1 MLDWILEKIA
11 YLCYD
16 FPNKSLG
23 LFNMKKIIVM
33 SLLFSS
39 AIAKPET
46 FISRFGTPKHD
57 GKEKNL
63 PFVNPDAPKGGRL
76 RMATVGSFDSLNR
89 LVIKGF
95 SAEGLTM
102 TQDTL
107 MRKVA
112 DDPHSSYGLIAEKV
126 DLTKDNSE
134 ITFFINP
141 KARFHDGSLITAQD
155 VKFSIETLRDKGL
168 PRYKKYYSLI
178 KEIKIIDDKTIKIV
192 FLPDDKGF
200 YDKEMPS
207 IMGNLIVLPKKA
219 LEGKDFSAI
228 TLEAIPGSGPYKVK
242 SHEFGRKIV
251 YERVKDYWAADL
263 PILKGTFNFDEIS
276 IEYFKSDHA
285 LRESLK
291 AGEIDFYMEVDQKSW
306 NTAYNF
312 PAVKD
317 GRVVKFQNE
326 HYRPVAVRMIIFNM
340 KKPIFSDRRVRKA
353 IALAFDFNQINKTQY
368 HGSFKEALSL
378 FANTQ
383 FQPKG
388 KPSGDEVKILTPYK
402 AQLDDE
408 IFQDSIQPSSTER
421 RAALKQ
427 ADELLKEAG
436 WIIEN
441 GRRVHKDTKEP
452 LAFTF
457 TLKDPRIEGVAL
469 EFQRNLK
476 PLGIQMTVSKIDTT
490 QYEKQSVEKTFDV
503 ILHTWANSMSP
514 GIEQT
519 YYFDP
524 KMADQAGSSN
534 YIGIKNEA
542 IYALAQ
548 KVANASSEQELMIDV
563 KALDR
568 AVMGM
573 YYQIP
578 GVYDNLTCIAYWKD
592 KLDFPKYDPD
602 IGVNVPEW
610 WWAK

>member
-1 MLDWILEKIA
+1 MYKVIA
-11 YLCYD
+11 LT
-16 FPNKSLG
+16 F
-23 LFNMKKIIVM
+23 
-33 SLLFSS
+33 LLSV
-39 AIAKPET
+39 AMAKPEVH
-46 FISRFGTPKHD
+46 ISRFGTPKHT
-57 GKEKNL
+57 GTEKNM
-63 PFVNPDAPKGGRL
+63 PFVNPDAHKGGRL
-76 RMATVGSFDSLNR
+76 RMGTVGSFDSLNR

-95 SAEGLTM
+95 PAEGLSM
-102 TQDTL
+102 TTDTL

-126 DLTKDNSE
+126 DLKKDNSE
-134 ITFFINP
+134 ITFYLNP
-141 KARFHDGSLITAQD
+141 KAKFHDGQPITAQD
-155 VKFSIETLRDKGL
+155 VQFSIETLRDKGL
-168 PRYKKYYSLI
+168 PRYKKYYSQI

-192 FLPDDKGF
+192 FKSDDKGG
-200 YDKEMPS
+200 YDKELP
-207 IMGNLIVLPKKA
+207 IIIGNLIVLPKKS
-219 LEGKDFSAI
+219 LSDKDFSTI

-242 SHEFGRKIV
+242 SHEFGRKII

-263 PILKGTFNFDEIS
+263 PTQKGCFNFDEIS

-291 AGEIDFYMEVDQKSW
+291 AGELDFYMESDQKSW
-306 NTAYNF
+306 NTAYDF

-317 GRVVKFQNE
+317 GRVVKLENE
-326 HYRPVAVRMIIFNM
+326 HHRPVAVRMIIFNM
-340 KKPIFSDRRVRKA
+340 KKPIFADRRVRKA
-353 IALAFDFNQINKTQY
+353 LALAFDFNQINKTQY

-378 FANTQ
+378 FANTK

-388 KPSGDEVKILTPYK
+388 KPSDAELKILAPYK
-402 AQLDDE
+402 GQLDDE
-408 IFQDSIQPSSTER
+408 IFQDSIEPSSTDR
-421 RAALKQ
+421 RSVLKK

-441 GRRVHKDTKEP
+441 GKRIHKDTKEP

-457 TLKDPRIEGVAL
+457 SLKDSRIEGVAL

-476 PLGIQMTVSKIDTT
+476 PLGIQMIVSKIDTT
-490 QYEKQSVEKTFDV
+490 QYEKQSVEKTYDV

-534 YIGIKNEA
+534 YIGIKNDA

-548 KVANASSEQELMIDV
+548 KVANASSEQELVMGV
-563 KALDR
+563 HALDR

-592 KLDFPKYDPD
+592 RLDFPKFDPE

-610 WWAK
+610 WWAKQ